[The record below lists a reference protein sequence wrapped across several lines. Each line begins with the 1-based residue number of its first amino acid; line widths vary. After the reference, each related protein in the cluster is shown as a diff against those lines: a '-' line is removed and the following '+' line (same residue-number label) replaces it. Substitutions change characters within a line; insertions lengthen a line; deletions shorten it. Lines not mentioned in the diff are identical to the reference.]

1 MLRSYWQKI
10 NWIIVWNRVRM
21 GLRRGQ
27 PKERRRKSK
36 GSEWVRCAKLWYRL
50 YSWWSTCSPARASHT
65 IDAGSK
71 RDALFRQNR
80 SIERIE
86 QPMGELNTA
95 AAASKRARRASEE
108 RDVKGVGGV
117 GARLSSG
124 SLSRTPPEPTHA
136 PRPTDMSRVE
146 SSARNVHVP
155 LRVHYLLHIIRIY
168 TPFLTLRPIPSC
180 IHQISHPSNSS
191 LFA

>member
-1 MLRSYWQKI
+1 ML
-10 NWIIVWNRVRM
+10 
-21 GLRRGQ
+21 L
-27 PKERRRKSK
+27 
-36 GSEWVRCAKLWYRL
+36 
-50 YSWWSTCSPARASHT
+50 
-65 IDAGSK
+65 DAGSK
-71 RDALFRQNR
+71 RDALFRQDR
-80 SIERIE
+80 SIERNE
-86 QPMGELNTA
+86 QPIGELNTATAPAAA